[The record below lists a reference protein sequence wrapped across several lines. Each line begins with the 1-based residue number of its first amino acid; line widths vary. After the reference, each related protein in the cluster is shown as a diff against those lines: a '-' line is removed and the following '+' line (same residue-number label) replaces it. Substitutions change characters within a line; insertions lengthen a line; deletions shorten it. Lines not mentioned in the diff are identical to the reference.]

1 MHPSRVPEKKRL
13 SRVLPLYQVAVE
25 EYKCWSKK
33 KKEKKRIDFERI
45 LGSSSLVMS
54 VDVTSAKV
62 LGNTQR
68 I

>member
-1 MHPSRVPEKKRL
+1 MLK
-13 SRVLPLYQVAVE
+13 Q
-25 EYKCWSKK
+25 KK

-62 LGNTQR
+62 LGDTQR

>member
-1 MHPSRVPEKKRL
+1 MLK
-13 SRVLPLYQVAVE
+13 Q
-25 EYKCWSKK
+25 K

-45 LGSSSLVMS
+45 LGSWSLVMS

-62 LGNTQR
+62 LGDTQR